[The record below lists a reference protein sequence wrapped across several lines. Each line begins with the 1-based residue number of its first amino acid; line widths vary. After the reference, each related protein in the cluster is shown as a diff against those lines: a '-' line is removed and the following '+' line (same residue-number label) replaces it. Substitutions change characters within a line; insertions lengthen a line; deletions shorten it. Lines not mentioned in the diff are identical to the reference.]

1 MGARSCC
8 RKCDAP
14 LSASSFHDIEEDFQE
29 CPHCHAVNPLNR
41 TMSDVL
47 QEMDERLTALEA
59 LHGHVET
66 DHAD

>member
-1 MGARSCC
+1 MG
-8 RKCDAP
+8 
-14 LSASSFHDIEEDFQE
+14 FQE